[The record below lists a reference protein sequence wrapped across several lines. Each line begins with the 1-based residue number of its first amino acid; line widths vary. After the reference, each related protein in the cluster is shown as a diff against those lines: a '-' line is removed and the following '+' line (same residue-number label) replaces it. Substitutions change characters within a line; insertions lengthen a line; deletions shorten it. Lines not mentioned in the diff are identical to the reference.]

1 VNSWPIG
8 SVKEVMRF
16 PAIAGATVAAVALTV
31 ASAGATDV
39 TEHVSRT
46 VRLEPGGTLRL
57 KSFSGRV
64 TITAGDRN
72 DVVIDAVRRA
82 TRDRLDRIKL
92 DVHTEGPAVVVV
104 EANHREP
111 SWVGF
116 MGRNNVVETDFD
128 IKVPRTISLDI
139 SVFSAQ
145 VIIEGVSGSH
155 KVHSFSSSVRM
166 EDVEGPIQVHS
177 FSGSVDIRERS
188 WQPSQT
194 IDVNTFSG
202 NVEVRVPDSAEA
214 SVIFNSF
221 SGRLNSEMPLTL
233 TSGNGRALRARLGSG
248 SGGSGELKFKT
259 FSGNVR
265 IDR

>member
-1 VNSWPIG
+1 
-8 SVKEVMRF
+8 MRLS
-16 PAIAGATVAAVALTV
+16 AIAGGAVAVVALAA
-31 ASAGATDV
+31 ASAGAADV
-39 TEHVSRT
+39 TEHVTRT
-46 VRLEPGGTLRL
+46 VKLEPGGTLRL

-82 TRDRLDRIKL
+82 TRERLDHIKL
-92 DVHTEGPAVVVV
+92 DIHTEGPNLVVI
-104 EANHREP
+104 EANHREL
-111 SWVGF
+111 SWYGF
-116 MGRNNVVETDFD
+116 MGHNNVVETDFD
-128 IKVPRTISLDI
+128 IKVPRMISLDV

-145 VIIEGVSGSH
+145 VTIEGVSGSH
-155 KVHSFSSSVRM
+155 KVHSFSSSLRM
-166 EDVEGPIQVHS
+166 DDVEGPIQAHS

-202 NVEVRVPDSAEA
+202 NIDVRVPDSAQA
-214 SVIFNSF
+214 SIIFNSF

-248 SGGSGELKFKT
+248 GGGSGELKFKT